1 MKRLIALL
9 LVIAM
14 FPALLTVPAAAM
26 ESKVKEETVCASPT
40 EALRECIQ
48 NIANMAEEPRTVAAV
63 KELRD
68 YADNVYY
75 VCELEPTGYIIADAS
90 YGTILEYSP
99 SAPSP
104 YLGMNTDLI
113 YLGPTYCYAKQNE
126 HEMQDLF
133 SGELVAADDEAFVR
147 AAQETSQQLHAAQA
161 ACAAELSAQTRALVV
176 TLPEGLVGMQVSPKA
191 GAGTVTS
198 NYILGGSILKTL
210 TTGEQ
215 IGYYEAPGDKP
226 NEREGVCGYIAT
238 GLLLYWVDELW
249 SVDVINNFAFL
260 RSNKQGFWG
269 SGLTRELRSYGST
282 NDTAAEDFFFLDA
295 GGIDDV
301 IDAYGEAHSLS
312 FDYNIDWAV
321 LSGLGDVMKWLKNKQ
336 LPVILFGN
344 LYNPQ
349 NPKDDD
355 NRHAVLAYGWTE
367 KDGESHEIIAHYGW
381 ENYSEVIV
389 QKASTTFGSS
399 LKFENATTNPVPIT
413 DVTKTNDYSWAY
425 NAAQYC
431 GRYQILP
438 IIGEKL
444 NPSREVTRG
453 EFVQA
458 LYMLTGKPELKQKAS
473 ITLRNYTDISIL
485 SPYYTAAAWTV
496 ENGIMSGTS
505 DTTLGLSETLTRAQA
520 AVFFRSYS
528 NQLSLSYYSTSG
540 PAAYSF
546 SDYNDIPTWARDG
559 MHFCTK
565 RYLLAG
571 VGNNSLSPNS
581 SLTRAQIAVILFAI
595 SQKATRS

>member
-48 NIANMAEEPRTVAAV
+48 IIADMAGESRTVSAL

-161 ACAAELSAQTRALVV
+161 ACAAELSSQTRALDV
-176 TLPEGLVGMQVSPKA
+176 TPPEGLVGMQVSPKT

-198 NYILGGSILKTL
+198 NYIIGGTVLKTL
-210 TTGEQ
+210 TTKEQ
-215 IGYYEAPGDKP
+215 MGYMDG
-226 NEREGVCGYIAT
+226 GVCGYIAT
-238 GLLLYWVDELW
+238 GLLLYWVDMIQG
-249 SVDVINNFAFL
+249 VDVINNFAFIRKDRL
-260 RSNKQGFWG
+260 GFRG
-269 SGLTRELRSYGST
+269 SDLTRELRSYGST
-282 NDTAAEDFFFLDA
+282 NGTAAEDFFFLDA

-321 LSGLGDVMKWLKNKQ
+321 FSGLGDVMKWLKNKQ

-355 NRHAVLAYGWTE
+355 NKHAVLAYGWTE
-367 KDGESHEIIAHYGW
+367 KNGKSQEVIAHYGW
-381 ENYSEVIV
+381 PSYAEVIV
-389 QKASTTFGSS
+389 QEDSTTFGSS
-399 LKFENATTNPVPIT
+399 LKFEAAASNTVPIT
-413 DVTKTNDYSWAY
+413 DVTKTNSYSWAY
-425 NAAQYC
+425 DAAQYC

-438 IIGEKL
+438 ISNKKL
-444 NPSREVTRG
+444 NPGQVVTRG

-458 LYMLTGKPELKQKAS
+458 LYVLTGRPELKQKAS

-485 SPYYTAAAWTV
+485 SPYYTAAAWAV
-496 ENGIMSGTS
+496 ENGIMGGTS
-505 DTTLGLSETLTRAQA
+505 DTTLGLSKSLTREEA
-520 AVFFRSYS
+520 AVFFMSYS
-528 NQLSLSYYSTSG
+528 QKLDLTYTSTNG
-540 PAAYSF
+540 PAASSF
-546 SDYNDIPTWARDG
+546 ADYKDIHKWARTAMDY
-559 MHFCTK
+559 CTK
-565 RYLLAG
+565 RYLLGG
-571 VGNNSLSPNS
+571 VGNNNLGPQVT
-581 SLTRAQIAVILFAI
+581 LTRAQIAVILYAI
-595 SQKATRS
+595 TNNASH